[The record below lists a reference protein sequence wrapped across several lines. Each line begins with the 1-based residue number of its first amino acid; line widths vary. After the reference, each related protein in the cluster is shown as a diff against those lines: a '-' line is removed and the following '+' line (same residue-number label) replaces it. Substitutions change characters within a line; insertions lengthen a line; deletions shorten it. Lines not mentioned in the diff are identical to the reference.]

1 MQGLALASFP
11 GSCLGVTSTR
21 RWNRMNRRLTK
32 VALSALALMLWGC
45 TTPAP
50 ELGPATRGARSNWS
64 TAMEAQRV
72 ALSQA
77 MRNSGVS
84 AVRNKDDQL
93 QFNLP
98 TDFAFDSDSADIKAS
113 MQEDLE
119 QLAVSLNSPAAVRM
133 RLLVVGYTDDQGSD
147 AMNDPLSLA
156 RAHSVARQIQSK
168 GVDARR
174 ITVEGRGERQ
184 PMVSNEQ
191 PYGRALNRRVEIV
204 LSEPPAASSVDA
216 PHD

>member
-1 MQGLALASFP
+1 
-11 GSCLGVTSTR
+11 
-21 RWNRMNRRLTK
+21 MNRKLTQA
-32 VALSALALMLWGC
+32 ALSALALLLWGC
-45 TTPAP
+45 STPAP
-50 ELGPATRGARSNWS
+50 EVSPAAPGALSTWS
-64 TAMEAQRV
+64 SAMEAQRL

-77 MRNSGVS
+77 MRNSGVA

-98 TDFAFDSDSADIKAS
+98 TDFAFDIDSAEIKAS

-119 QLAVSLNSPAAVRM
+119 QLATSLNSPAALRM
-133 RLLVVGYTDDQGSD
+133 RLLIVGYTDDQGSD
-147 AMNDPLSLA
+147 DVNDALSLA
-156 RAHSVARQIQSK
+156 RAHSVARHIQRN

-191 PYGRALNRRVEIV
+191 RYGRALNRRVEIV
-204 LSEPPAASSVDA
+204 LTEPPAAASVEA
-216 PHD
+216 RE